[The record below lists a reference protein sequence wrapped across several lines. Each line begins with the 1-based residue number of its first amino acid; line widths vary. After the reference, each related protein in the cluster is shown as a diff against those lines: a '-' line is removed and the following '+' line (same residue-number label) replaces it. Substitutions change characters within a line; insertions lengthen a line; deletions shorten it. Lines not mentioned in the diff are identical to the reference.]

1 MDNAD
6 DVATTDEVVSN
17 IINDDVDNIDGNKD
31 VDAIDDLDDL
41 WY

>member
-6 DVATTDEVVSN
+6 DVATTDEVVRN

-31 VDAIDDLDDL
+31 VDDIDDIDNL
-41 WY
+41 